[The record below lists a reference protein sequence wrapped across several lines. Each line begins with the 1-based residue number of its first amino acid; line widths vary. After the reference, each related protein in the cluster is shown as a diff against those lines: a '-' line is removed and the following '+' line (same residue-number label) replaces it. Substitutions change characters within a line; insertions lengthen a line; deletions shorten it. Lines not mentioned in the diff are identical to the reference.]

1 MYTNKVHT
9 VTAHTKFCKGN
20 YYQYEMWYYLF
31 CWKYSCLC
39 HYFLPVALLEFTQ
52 QLYSVQENLGPL
64 TVNIRLASNS
74 PILASSLG
82 PNPIQVHISSDG
94 TGSAAG
100 GELSDEK
107 RQLKLT
113 LHKHIVLDYSFFL
126 FTASPN
132 AGADYNTVSTLV
144 SFNAGDGPLTL
155 SQPPLSITITNDNS
169 VEQTE
174 TFGLTGTITSGA
186 ALARFVDS
194 TATAQIIDDDGK

>member
-20 YYQYEMWYYLF
+20 YYQYEMWYWLF
-31 CWKYSCLC
+31 CWKHSCLC

-52 QLYSVQENLGPL
+52 QLYNVQENLGPL
-64 TVNIRLASNS
+64 TVNIRLASIS

-113 LHKHIVLDYSFFL
+113 VHKHNTRFTSLFL
-126 FTASPN
+126 FFFSQHHQMLVLTTTLYRLWWASML
-132 AGADYNTVSTLV
+132 GMVL
-144 SFNAGDGPLTL
+144 
-155 SQPPLSITITNDNS
+155 
-169 VEQTE
+169 
-174 TFGLTGTITSGA
+174 
-186 ALARFVDS
+186 
-194 TATAQIIDDDGK
+194 

>member
-1 MYTNKVHT
+1 MKCDTDFLAVNT
-9 VTAHTKFCKGN
+9 
-20 YYQYEMWYYLF
+20 
-31 CWKYSCLC
+31 YSCLC

-113 LHKHIVLDYSFFL
+113 LHKHIRSTRFTSLFL
-126 FTASPN
+126 FFFSQHHQMLVLT
-132 AGADYNTVSTLV
+132 TTLYR
-144 SFNAGDGPLTL
+144 LW
-155 SQPPLSITITNDNS
+155 
-169 VEQTE
+169 
-174 TFGLTGTITSGA
+174 
-186 ALARFVDS
+186 
-194 TATAQIIDDDGK
+194 